1 MTRVKVKI
9 NIYDGVG
16 IQATHILPLIF
27 LKRTVELLTK
37 LIKVNYSGDVVKGGK
52 VEQGKEP

>member
-1 MTRVKVKI
+1 MLKSKSI
-9 NIYDGVG
+9 HDWVG

-27 LKRTVELLTK
+27 PKRTVELLTK
-37 LIKVNYSGDVVKGGK
+37 LIKVNYSGDVVRGK